1 MEACGAGKKGWYFG
15 GGCGILFPYR
25 NELAITDGR
34 NLTKY
39 YGSYMKFVERCDI
52 RVCPRQLPLPRGQ
65 RQKYPGGLRLAA
77 GPGRGGQH
85 HAALPPR
92 QHRRGAGDPRPH
104 RPLRPHPHA
113 HQKRLPGPH
122 HHHPAHG
129 EPAGHHA
136 PGLRPHPGAGR
147 GVSEPQEQA
156 GGPPRGAA
164 HLHRGRCSAGAGV
177 CADLR
182 IWPNGADHR

>member
-1 MEACGAGKKGWYFG
+1 MIPTYTEKGVSAMKLRFTA
-15 GGCGILFPYR
+15 L
-25 NELAITDGR
+25 TGR
-34 NLTKY
+34 VSPAAATA
-39 YGSYMKFVERCDI
+39 SRSTA
-52 RVCPRQLPLPRGQ
+52 
-65 RQKYPGGLRLAA
+65 KYPGGLRLAA
-77 GPGRGGQH
+77 GRDEVDNTTLPF
-85 HAALPPR
+85 PPR

-136 PGLRPHPGAGR
+136 PGLRPTSRSRTRSIRTARTSGRAAPG
-147 GVSEPQEQA
+147 
-156 GGPPRGAA
+156 GAA
-164 HLHRGRCSAGAGV
+164 LHHRGRCSAGAGV